1 MPQLGQLRQMIEM
14 IRGASNPQAL
24 ITQMMQQ
31 RNPQMMQ
38 AIDYVRQHGNDPKA
52 AFEQLAKERGIN
64 PADIGL

>member
-38 AIDYVRQHGNDPKA
+38 AIDYIRQHGNNPKA

-64 PADIGL
+64 PADLGL